1 MRRGEGCEDT
11 FCEEDPEQRVMD
23 ERFAYVGRGRGDYT
37 QVTSMQP
44 VGHGQGEFAKEKV
57 VVRSGLR
64 LRLFCVLSLCFMV
77 LVVLGL
83 LLFYLHDPGPNI
95 GAAEMPCENVFT
107 VESEGMAPLC
117 CEQGF
122 MQFCATTA
130 APQKEVVHEKYIT
143 RVKDVRVPHVVQIPI
158 PGPPRKV
165 ITHKVYVHTH
175 AFDCEKGYN
184 DWHHLWSSAHQRY
197 CCYLKDISCRNKV
210 EVRKHYHIIT
220 KVRPV
225 ALPVRVP
232 IPAPPPR
239 VVRHVVN
246 EPIQDP
252 PQVIRVPTP
261 GAPHIMKRIVHEQRL
276 VPVPVAS
283 PPQYHTV
290 PVPIHVT
297 DPGRVIRVKVPMP
310 PQTVVRDK
318 TIYKTKHIQVKRVY
332 DRNAGLKNWIYG
344 WSGAKKHWCCANE
357 DLGCP
362 GTWHGTGL
370 TKTVTTGITSHVLK
384 HAYYTHLPDYGHGG
398 YDDTHHYVYHHG
410 YDVDHGSHNHAG
422 VARDYEHGGYDGK
435 QHYVYHHGYD
445 VGRSS
450 HSYHVGAAHDYRHG
464 GPDGPHHYVYH
475 HVIHPGSN

>member
-1 MRRGEGCEDT
+1 
-11 FCEEDPEQRVMD
+11 
-23 ERFAYVGRGRGDYT
+23 
-37 QVTSMQP
+37 
-44 VGHGQGEFAKEKV
+44 
-57 VVRSGLR
+57 
-64 LRLFCVLSLCFMV
+64 
-77 LVVLGL
+77 
-83 LLFYLHDPGPNI
+83 
-95 GAAEMPCENVFT
+95 
-107 VESEGMAPLC
+107 
-117 CEQGF
+117 

-143 RVKDVRVPHVVQIPI
+143 RVKDVRVPHVVQ
-158 PGPPRKV
+158 
-165 ITHKVYVHTH
+165 VYVHTR

-261 GAPHIMKRIVHEQRL
+261 GAPHIVKRIVHEQRL

-290 PVPIHVT
+290 PVPVHVT

-332 DRNAGLKNWIYG
+332 DCNAGLKNWIYG
-344 WSGAKKHWCCANE
+344 WSGAKKHWCCAHE

-384 HAYYTHLPDYGHGG
+384 QAYYTHLPDYGHGG

-422 VARDYEHGGYDGK
+422 VASDYEHGGYDGK

-475 HVIHPGSN
+475 HVIHGSN